1 MPGTKPRSHILMIDS
16 TGAGAVREGILQG
29 LGLTPKELRRKPVIG
44 VVNSWNEANPGHKHL
59 NQLAQEVKYGVY
71 EAGGIPMEV
80 CTVGPCDSYGGG
92 NFGGRYLLPLRDIV
106 ADSVEAFVRAH
117 HFDAMVTLSS
127 CDKINPGM
135 LMAAARLDIPTICVT
150 GGSSAFQIRFKG
162 DGSTSLNFEDYGDLE
177 HKQACG
183 TCATAGS
190 CEIMG
195 TANTLQC
202 LMEAMG
208 MALPGTASIPAFH
221 SAKAA
226 AAREAGRRI
235 VGALAEGLT
244 ARKIMTPDAMEN
256 AVMVGLALG
265 GSTNIALHL
274 PAIAHELGVELPL
287 ERFNDLNRKIPTLAG
302 ITPNGPY
309 GMVDFHAAGGVVA
322 VMKRLEPF
330 LHKECMTVAGRSVGE
345 LLKTARPGHPDI
357 IRPVERPWHPEGGLA
372 VLCGSLAPEGA
383 VVKQSAVVPEM
394 LAFRGPAVVF
404 EGEME
409 ALKGLQ
415 NRGVPEGSVIVI
427 RYEGP
432 RGGPGMPELLTVTM
446 MLKFL
451 KYQRVALVTDGR
463 FSGMSSGPV
472 IGHVAPEAAVG
483 GPIALVE
490 PGDVIA
496 IDVPRRTLNL
506 EVAPEVLGER
516 RKRWRPL
523 QRELPPGY
531 IRRYARLVGSAS
543 KGAVLS

>member
-1 MPGTKPRSHILMIDS
+1 MSQTKPKSHILMIDS

-150 GGSSAFQIRFKG
+150 GGSSAFKIRFQG
-162 DGSTSLNFEDYGDLE
+162 DGSTSIHHEDYGDLD
-177 HKQACG
+177 HKMACG
-183 TCATAGS
+183 TCSTAGS

-195 TANTLQC
+195 TANTVQC
-202 LMEAMG
+202 LMEALG
-208 MALPGTASIPAFH
+208 MALPGTAAIPAFH
-221 SAKAA
+221 SMKLAA
-226 AAREAGRRI
+226 SREAGRRI

-244 ARKIMTPDAMEN
+244 ARRIMTPEAMEN
-256 AVMVGLALG
+256 AVMVSHALG
-265 GSTNIALHL
+265 GSTNIAIHL

-287 ERFNDLNRKIPTLAG
+287 EKFNDLGRKIPTLAG

-309 GMVDFHAAGGVVA
+309 GMVDFYTAGGVPA
-322 VMKRLEPF
+322 IMKRLEPM
-330 LHKECMTVAGRSVGE
+330 LHPECLTVTGKTVGE
-345 LLKTARPGHPDI
+345 LLRTARPGHPDI
-357 IRPVERPWHPEGGLA
+357 IRPLERPWHPEGALA
-372 VLCGSLAPEGA
+372 VLYGNLAPEGA
-383 VVKQSAVVPEM
+383 IVKQSAVDPGM
-394 LAFRGPAVVF
+394 LRFQGPAVIF
-404 EGEME
+404 EGEIE

-415 NRGVPEGSVIVI
+415 NRGVPEGSVVVI

-432 RGGPGMPELLTVTM
+432 KGGPGMPELLTVTM

-483 GPIALVE
+483 GPLALVE
-490 PGDVIA
+490 SGDIISIDIPQRTLA
-496 IDVPRRTLNL
+496 LDVP
-506 EVAPEVLGER
+506 AEVLKER
-516 RKRWRPL
+516 RKGWRPI
-523 QRELPPGY
+523 QRQIPPGCLQ
-531 IRRYARLVGSAS
+531 RYARLVGSAAR
-543 KGAVLS
+543 GAVLS